1 MAGKKGGYAYVSLD
15 EDAARGA
22 AEADPVGFVADLPDR
37 VVLDEVQR
45 APALFPALK
54 MDIDR
59 RRIEGRFL
67 LIGSSHV
74 LLLPK
79 LADSLAGRLQLLRL
93 HPLSQ
98 SELASEP
105 PGFLDALF
113 SGAFGTWQTERLAHE
128 LAERVAAGGYPPAL
142 KRRPGRRRANWYRDY
157 ADAIVQRDIRDLARI
172 SAMDALRRLLT
183 LAASQT
189 ARLFNLAD
197 MASPFNL
204 SRPTIRDYVALL
216 ERVFLLERLPPW
228 HGNRL
233 NRLVKT
239 PKLHL
244 GDPGLACALLNA
256 DAAALA
262 ADRALLGQMLET
274 FAFQELRRQAGD
286 LPLEF
291 FHYRDRDQFEV
302 DIVIERGAREIAG
315 IEVKAAATVTPSDF
329 RGLRKLRNVAGKRF
343 VAGIVLYDG
352 ETCASFGEGFHAVPV
367 RALWEARLQGVETP
381 PRQEAKPADRGA
393 E

>member
-1 MAGKKGGYAYVSLD
+1 
-15 EDAARGA
+15 
-22 AEADPVGFVADLPDR
+22 
-37 VVLDEVQR
+37 
-45 APALFPALK
+45 
-54 MDIDR
+54 
-59 RRIEGRFL
+59 
-67 LIGSSHV
+67 
-74 LLLPK
+74 
-79 LADSLAGRLQLLRL
+79 
-93 HPLSQ
+93 
-98 SELASEP
+98 
-105 PGFLDALF
+105 
-113 SGAFGTWQTERLAHE
+113 
-128 LAERVAAGGYPPAL
+128 
-142 KRRPGRRRANWYRDY
+142 
-157 ADAIVQRDIRDLARI
+157 
-172 SAMDALRRLLT
+172 MDALRRLLT

-367 RALWEARLQGVETP
+367 RALWEARLQGVDTP
-381 PRQEAKPADRGA
+381 PHREATPADRGA